1 MTMPGLLRVPPTRSA
16 LLRLRRRRETL
27 LGACNLLE
35 RKRQILA
42 QKVIELLPRWDELR
56 RQAYPQLTQAYRSF
70 AATRMHSTAEEL
82 RQIVG
87 GMPPL
92 VVIKMERQMLT
103 GVPTFALTAE
113 PEALRPRFGLLGST
127 AELDRTI
134 VGLRDAAVAL
144 ARLAAVQATLHSLVR
159 SLNKTNRQV
168 RTLRDRLLPCYDAT
182 IRFIAETLEE
192 QERGYLFQLKRIR

>member
-1 MTMPGLLRVPPTRSA
+1 MR
-16 LLRLRRRRETL
+16 
-27 LGACNLLE
+27 
-35 RKRQILA
+35 
-42 QKVIELLPRWDELR
+42 
-56 RQAYPQLTQAYRSF
+56 
-70 AATRMHSTAEEL
+70 STAEEL

-92 VVIKMERQMLT
+92 VVVKMERQLLT

-113 PEALRPRFGLLGST
+113 PEPLRPRFGLLGST
-127 AELDRTI
+127 AELDQTI
-134 VGLRDAAVAL
+134 VALRDAAVAL
-144 ARLAAVQATLHSLVR
+144 ARCAAVQATLHSLVR

-168 RTLRDRLLPCYDAT
+168 RTLRDQLLPRYDAT